1 MLEGTSVVLQ
11 AVKLQWSTVPA
22 HSGVHVP
29 YSVPRF
35 QRRALEQPRGEWTPA
50 PADFPHST
58 CRGGRGGGEREK
70 EIMGCYCR

>member
-35 QRRALEQPRGEWTPA
+35 QRTALEQPRGEWTPA

-58 CRGGRGGGEREK
+58 CQGREGRGRERE
-70 EIMGCYCR
+70 GDNGVLL